1 SMVSNVKKNKWPLIF
16 TGTNIILFVVFFL
29 APAIL
34 GFYYSLTDYKG
45 YATANFIGFSNYI
58 ELFEDPTFYKALF
71 RTFRYMLTIVP
82 LNYIISLSVAL
93 LMNSKHAKGKTI
105 GRVVIFLPWTI

>member
-1 SMVSNVKKNKWPLIF
+1 MISNFKKNKWPLIF
-16 TGTNIILFVVFFL
+16 TGTNIVLFIVFFL
-29 APAIL
+29 VPAIL

-82 LNYIISLSVAL
+82 LTYIISLSVAL
-93 LMNSKHAKGKTI
+93 LMYSKLTKGKTI
-105 GRVVIFLPWTI
+105 EREIIYLSCT